1 MCVRMYMCIMCTCV
15 FVYVCIHV
23 YMHRC
28 ICLCMHICVY
38 VYVYTCICI
47 CVHASMC
54 MYVWELTE
62 NKMLHVL
69 MKTFSTENEKRNVI
83 TNKNSV
89 WVHMYMCE
97 CVHMCMHCICA
108 CIGVCIYMC
117 VCVSVCVY
125 FIHEDLNTHESMMLQ
140 GLWGDICIDSIALFP
155 VCYRSLVIQE
165 DNYLHS
171 TDILWIINGPQ
182 MN

>member
-108 CIGVCIYMC
+108 CIGVYIYVCMCIC
-117 VCVSVCVY
+117 VCIFHTWRFKHPRINDVARPMRWHLYWFHSLISCLLP
-125 FIHEDLNTHESMMLQ
+125 FPSNSGRQ
-140 GLWGDICIDSIALFP
+140 LF
-155 VCYRSLVIQE
+155 
-165 DNYLHS
+165 
-171 TDILWIINGPQ
+171 T
-182 MN
+182 